1 MKVVY
6 NGCFGG
12 FSLSD
17 KAIDLYNKKSGL
29 EVARYPDL
37 ERHDKYL
44 VEVVEELGKLADGF
58 CADLC
63 IKEIPDGAS
72 YEIDDYDG
80 NESVVPPRQSW

>member
-12 FSLSD
+12 FGLSD
-17 KAIDLYNKKSGL
+17 QGEFLYKEKAGEDFDYY
-29 EVARYPDL
+29 EV
-37 ERHDKYL
+37 ERHNPHL
-44 VEVVEELGKLADGF
+44 IAVVEELGEDADGF
-58 CADLC
+58 CAALR

-72 YEIDDYDG
+72 YEIHDYDG